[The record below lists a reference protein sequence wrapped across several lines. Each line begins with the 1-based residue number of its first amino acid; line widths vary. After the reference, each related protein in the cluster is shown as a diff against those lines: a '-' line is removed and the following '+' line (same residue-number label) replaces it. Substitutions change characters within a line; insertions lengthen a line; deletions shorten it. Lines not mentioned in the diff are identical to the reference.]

1 MIMHPDEVLILCLS
15 AYCNNDSLSVNTSE
29 ESFWHSLLELSGEQK
44 LIPVVFDVLH
54 DSMPPG
60 IADRFRQTA
69 VLQTARQTAHTAEFL
84 QVYAQLRSAGFDP
97 VVVKGIISRTTYSKP
112 DLRISSDE
120 DIYIPVSSYMQFHKT
135 MKDLGFT
142 TNDQPDLKNA
152 HEERYLRNDFMIE
165 GHWEFFPQDHDAL
178 NSLNTLSDGFW
189 QRSQIIEVGRV
200 PLRTLEPTDH
210 MTFLLLHAFKHFI
223 SSGFGIRQISDI
235 VQWSKAYEIDWT
247 LVHGILKSVHGEYFA
262 GALFGIGE
270 QYFGMAFPTGWER
283 SDYTLLLN
291 DALSAGIYGSS
302 TMSRKHSSTITLG
315 AVEAGFRE
323 KRNIPLLPS
332 LFPNRAVMETS
343 FPWVKK
349 SKLLLPAAWGIRILR
364 YVKESKTDN
373 SAAESIRIGKE
384 RTEMLKFY
392 KIL

>member
-1 MIMHPDEVLILCLS
+1 MHPDEVLIQCLS
-15 AYCNNDSLSVNTSE
+15 AYCNNDSLTVNISE
-29 ESFWHSLLELSGEQK
+29 ESFWHTLLNLSDEQK
-44 LIPVVFDVLH
+44 LTPVVYDVLH
-54 DSMPPG
+54 NSMPPG
-60 IADRFRQTA
+60 ISDLFRQTA
-69 VLQTARQTAHTAEFL
+69 IIQTAHQTAHTAEFL
-84 QVYAQLRSAGFDP
+84 LVYAKLKSAGFDP
-97 VVVKGIISRTTYSKP
+97 VVVKGVISRMTYDKP

-120 DIYIPVSSYMQFHKT
+120 DIYIPVSSYLQFHET
-135 MKDLGFT
+135 MKNLGFT
-142 TNDQPDLKNA
+142 TSDQPDLKNA
-152 HEERYLRNDFMIE
+152 HEERYLRNDLIIE
-165 GHWEFFPQDHDAL
+165 GHWEFFPQDHDVL
-178 NSLNTLSDGFW
+178 NSLNTLSEKFW

-235 VQWSKAYEIDWT
+235 AQWSKAYKIDWPR
-247 LVHGILKSVHGEYFA
+247 VHGILKSVHGEYFA

-270 QYFGMAFPTGWER
+270 QYFGMSFPIGWER

-302 TMSRKHSSTITLG
+302 TMSRKHSSTMTLG
-315 AVEAGFRE
+315 AVESGFRGD
-323 KRNIPLLPS
+323 RRISLLPS

-349 SKLLLPAAWGIRILR
+349 SGLLLPAAWSIRIFR
-364 YVKESKTDN
+364 YLKENRTDN
-373 SAAESIRIGKE
+373 SASESIRIGKE